1 MLGLLVNVLKVIA
14 KTDKE
19 LTQMQ
24 MEANV
29 PWLFPSPTRI
39 DKQRLNNQESAY
51 IKSTLTRLKS
61 TKGFWDRPNQAKL
74 RNG

>member
-1 MLGLLVNVLKVIA
+1 
-14 KTDKE
+14 
-19 LTQMQ
+19 
-24 MEANV
+24 MEQYYVV